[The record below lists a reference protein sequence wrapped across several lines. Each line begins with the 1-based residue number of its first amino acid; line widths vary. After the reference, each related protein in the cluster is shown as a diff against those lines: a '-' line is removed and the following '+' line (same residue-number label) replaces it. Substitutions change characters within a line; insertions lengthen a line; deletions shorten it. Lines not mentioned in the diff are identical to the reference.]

1 MTDCQMGGRK
11 HKGCRNNILIIN
23 GIIHDALSSKKRS
36 PLVLQIYDYRQMF
49 DAIGLKEA
57 LSDVYDVGVT
67 DDNLALL
74 HKANREIK
82 MAVKTNNGLTDR
94 NSIENVVLQGDT
106 FGSILAS
113 VLVDNICRSVET
125 SGYGIKY
132 KDVVDISVLALVDDL
147 IGVTKPGFRA
157 QQMNTLINTKTAE
170 KRLQFG
176 VSKCK
181 TLVIGDLKYLINNDL
196 SVDNWIIERQDEEA
210 EHITETFVG
219 KTTIEQTDKQKYLG
233 FYLSNKGDN
242 MINIKEMQRRSIW
255 VTTKIFNRLNSLN
268 LNQYYFECALIFL
281 NVILRSTILYASET
295 YYNINENELR
305 ILERIEEQF
314 LRKLLKTGRGC
325 PVSQLYLETGHFPAR
340 FAVMKLWCLF
350 LKSILDESSE
360 SLIYKFVIQQY
371 ENPAK
376 LPSRP

>member
-1 MTDCQMGGRK
+1 
-11 HKGCRNNILIIN
+11 
-23 GIIHDALSSKKRS
+23 
-36 PLVLQIYDYRQMF
+36 
-49 DAIGLKEA
+49 
-57 LSDVYDVGVT
+57 
-67 DDNLALL
+67 
-74 HKANREIK
+74 

-170 KRLQFG
+170 KRLQFS

-181 TLVIGDLKYLINNDL
+181 THVIGDLKYLINNDL
-196 SVDNWIIERQDEEA
+196 SVDNWIIERQDKEA

-314 LRKLLKTGRGC
+314 LRKLLKTGQGC

>member
-1 MTDCQMGGRK
+1 
-11 HKGCRNNILIIN
+11 
-23 GIIHDALSSKKRS
+23 
-36 PLVLQIYDYRQMF
+36 
-49 DAIGLKEA
+49 
-57 LSDVYDVGVT
+57 
-67 DDNLALL
+67 
-74 HKANREIK
+74 
-82 MAVKTNNGLTDR
+82 
-94 NSIENVVLQGDT
+94 
-106 FGSILAS
+106 
-113 VLVDNICRSVET
+113 
-125 SGYGIKY
+125 
-132 KDVVDISVLALVDDL
+132 
-147 IGVTKPGFRA
+147 
-157 QQMNTLINTKTAE
+157 MNTLINTKTAE
-170 KRLQFG
+170 KRLQFS

-181 TLVIGDLKYLINNDL
+181 THVIGDLKYLINNDL
-196 SVDNWIIERQDEEA
+196 SVDNWIIERQDKEA

-314 LRKLLKTGRGC
+314 LRKLLKTGQGC